1 MKNLIKIGKELL
13 PICRSLTGRGNI
25 KTFKILKREIPK
37 LQIKKIKS
45 GTIVFD
51 WKVPPQWD
59 IYDAYVKDQYGNRII
74 DFKKN
79 NLHVIGYS
87 KFIKKNIKKKNLLK
101 NLYSLQKLPDAIPYI
116 TSYYKKTWG
125 FCLSYND
132 LKRIKL
138 NYDDNDK
145 FQIFINSK
153 FNNNGNMYYAEYL
166 IPGKSTKEILISTYI
181 CHPSMANNELSGP
194 LVALNLIEYYQNKK
208 NNYSIRFIF
217 APETIGAIS
226 YIYKNLKKLKKNTMG
241 GINLTCVGDERC
253 YSFLSSKYE
262 NTIFDKIALKTLKK
276 NNINFKYYSFLERGS
291 DERQYSSPGIDIPFI
306 SVMRSKYGKYKE
318 YHTSLDD
325 FKLVTQKGLLG
336 SAKIIKEILNS
347 LLKLKEDIFYKK
359 KITNT
364 NSYKNPKSLVICE
377 PFLTKRK
384 MYPTLSRVRDNQN
397 IKNYLNFLQYADG
410 FNSLAEISKK
420 IKLEIFKTKKIF
432 KHLKSLKLVK

>member
-1 MKNLIKIGKELL
+1 
-13 PICRSLTGRGNI
+13 
-25 KTFKILKREIPK
+25 
-37 LQIKKIKS
+37 
-45 GTIVFD
+45 
-51 WKVPPQWD
+51 
-59 IYDAYVKDQYGNRII
+59 
-74 DFKKN
+74 
-79 NLHVIGYS
+79 
-87 KFIKKNIKKKNLLK
+87 
-101 NLYSLQKLPDAIPYI
+101 
-116 TSYYKKTWG
+116 
-125 FCLSYND
+125 
-132 LKRIKL
+132 
-138 NYDDNDK
+138 
-145 FQIFINSK
+145 
-153 FNNNGNMYYAEYL
+153 
-166 IPGKSTKEILISTYI
+166 
-181 CHPSMANNELSGP
+181 
-194 LVALNLIEYYQNKK
+194 
-208 NNYSIRFIF
+208 
-217 APETIGAIS
+217 
-226 YIYKNLKKLKKNTMG
+226 MG

>member
-45 GTIVFD
+45 GTRVFD

-132 LKRIKL
+132 LKKIKL
-138 NYDDNDK
+138 NYNDDDK
-145 FQIFINSK
+145 FEIFINSK
-153 FNNNGNMYYAEYL
+153 FNNTGNMHYAEYL

-217 APETIGAIS
+217 APETIGSIS

-253 YSFLSSKYE
+253 YSFLSSKYG

-291 DERQYSSPGIDIPFI
+291 DERQYSSSGIDIPFI

-325 FKLVTQKGLLG
+325 FKLVTKKGLLG
-336 SAKIIKEILNS
+336 SIKIIKEILNS
-347 LLKLKEDIFYKK
+347 LLKLKEGFFYKK
-359 KITNT
+359 KISNT
-364 NSYKNPKSLVICE
+364 NFYKNPKSLVICE

-384 MYPTLSRVRDNQN
+384 MYPTLSGVRDNQN

-410 FNSLAEISKK
+410 FNNLAEISKK